1 MLRQQVS
8 NESRSDVAPEVLCFP
23 AWAGF
28 PARKL
33 YSRTLESS
41 HLRCVQ
47 KKGAS
52 EASVHPGLAKVED
65 RSWPSLTIE
74 LGWTPLAKIDMF
86 VLFVPT
92 AATLG
97 YIRWHS
103 LTPVLGALAGSP
115 WWTAKSL
122 ASLHWDP
129 CQLGQILGTRLLE
142 KAGWTV

>member
-1 MLRQQVS
+1 MSHQKCFVFRLGRASRPVSCTAELLSQVTS
-8 NESRSDVAPEVLCFP
+8 
-23 AWAGF
+23 
-28 PARKL
+28 
-33 YSRTLESS
+33 
-41 HLRCVQ
+41 RCVQ

-103 LTPVLGALAGSP
+103 MTPVLGAPGR
-115 WWTAKSL
+115 KSMVDCQGFGRPP
-122 ASLHWDP
+122 WDP
-129 CQLGQILGTRLLE
+129 LP
-142 KAGWTV
+142 AGPDVRHQVA